1 MATVT
6 QQLSELVNQR
16 NKLAEN
22 LTTKGVTASSTEKF
36 NTLVPKVL
44 DIPSGIDTSDATATA
59 GDIIKD
65 KTAYANGKKL
75 TGTCE
80 EITDTTYTPTVI
92 DQIIAGPK
100 MIPSN
105 KTLTFKGD
113 TNLIASN
120 IKKGINIF
128 GVTGT
133 YEGSGGGTVTTD
145 ILNCS
150 SMTSSAEVYTAY
162 KDIVMVSNDGE
173 YATFS
178 NLTDYVDYQTIAAA
192 YQQDLAGINIK
203 TASDKV
209 GLYFTIPVN
218 IQSSYAI
225 LKLIYYVSTWVN
237 PSIQFNLVDADSL
250 DEIPT
255 KIVANEYVYTK
266 SIVLGNIHN
275 KLSSF
280 YELTDLPIG
289 SHYVCI
295 TLPTKTD
302 GNEALISTMQ
312 LMGI

>member
-22 LTTKGVTASSTEKF
+22 LTTKGVIAYSTESF

-59 GDIIKD
+59 GDIIKN
-65 KTAYANGKKL
+65 KTAYANGEKL

-80 EITDTTYTPTVI
+80 EIADTIYTPTVI

-120 IKKGINIF
+120 IKKGINLF

-133 YEGSGGGTVTTD
+133 YEGSGGGTGITD

-192 YQQDLAGINIK
+192 YQQDLAGININ

-225 LKLIYYVSTWVN
+225 LKLIYYVSTWIN

-250 DEIPT
+250 DEIHT
-255 KIVANEYVYTK
+255 KIVANEFVYTK
-266 SIVLGNIHN
+266 SVVLGNTYN
-275 KLSSF
+275 KSSVF
-280 YELTDLPIG
+280 YELTDVPIG

-295 TLPTKTD
+295 TLTTTTG

-312 LMGI
+312 LMEI

>member
-1 MATVT
+1 MATIT
-6 QQLSELVNQR
+6 QQLSELINQR
-16 NKLAEN
+16 NQLAEN

-59 GDIIKD
+59 SDIIKD
-65 KTAYANGKKL
+65 KTAYVNGEKI

-80 EITDTTYTPTVI
+80 AITDTIYTPTVI

-100 MIPSN
+100 MIPGDKS
-105 KTLTFKGD
+105 LTIKGD
-113 TNLIASN
+113 TNLVASN

-133 YEGSGGGTVTTD
+133 YEGSGGGTATTD

-150 SMTSSAEVYTAY
+150 SMTSATEVYTAY
-162 KDIVMVSNDGE
+162 KDTVMVSNDGE

-178 NLTDYVDYQTIAAA
+178 NLTDYIDYQTVASI
-192 YQQDLAGINIK
+192 YQQELAGINIRA
-203 TASDKV
+203 ASDKV
-209 GLYFTIPVN
+209 GFYFTVPIN

-225 LKLIYYVSTWVN
+225 LKLIYYVSTWIN
-237 PSIQFNLVDADSL
+237 PSIQFNLIDADSI

-255 KIVANEYVYTK
+255 KITASEYAYTK
-266 SIVLGNIHN
+266 SIVLGNINN

-280 YELTDLPIG
+280 HELTDLPIG
-289 SHYVCI
+289 SHYVFI
-295 TLPTKTD
+295 AVPTQTG

-312 LMGI
+312 LIEM

>member
-22 LTTKGVTASSTEKF
+22 LTTKGVTASSTEKL

-44 DIPSGIDTSDATATA
+44 DIPSGIDTSDATASA
-59 GDIIKD
+59 SDIIKD
-65 KTAYANGKKL
+65 KTAYVNGEKL

-80 EITDTTYTPTVI
+80 EITDIIYTPTVV
-92 DQIIAGPK
+92 DQIISGPK
-100 MIPSN
+100 MIPSD

-113 TNLIASN
+113 TNLVASN

-178 NLTDYVDYQTIAAA
+178 NLTDYVDYQTVASI
-192 YQQDLAGINIK
+192 YQQELAGINIK
-203 TASDKV
+203 AASDNV
-209 GLYFTIPVN
+209 GFYFTVPIN
-218 IQSSYAI
+218 MQSSYAI

-237 PSIQFNLVDADSL
+237 PSIQLNLIDADSI

-255 KIVANEYVYTK
+255 KIAASEYVYTK
-266 SIVLGNIHN
+266 SIVLGNINN

-280 YELTDLPIG
+280 HELTDLPIG
-289 SHYVCI
+289 SHYVFI
-295 TLPTKTD
+295 AVPTQTG
-302 GNEALISTMQ
+302 GNEAMISTIQ
-312 LMGI
+312 LIEM